1 MIYDFRAIL
10 KQKICAVKIEFNKK
24 GGSAIKKIK
33 IR

>member
-10 KQKICAVKIEFNKK
+10 KQKICAVEIKFNKT